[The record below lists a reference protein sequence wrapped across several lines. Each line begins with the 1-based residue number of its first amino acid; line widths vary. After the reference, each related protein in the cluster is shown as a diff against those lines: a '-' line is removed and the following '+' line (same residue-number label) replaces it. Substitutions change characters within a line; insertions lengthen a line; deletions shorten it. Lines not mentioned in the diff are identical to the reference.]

1 MLAMLG
7 MVNKHASF
15 MHHFRDVA
23 MTQWIRRMPAN
34 AHHIDVNWQ
43 AHSLGRRRRFSSLFS
58 NIAQHRPADGLTSN
72 ATQASAL
79 LDLYQAEG
87 NVKALAILKKISP
100 VA

>member
-1 MLAMLG
+1 MLAMLAMLG
-7 MVNKHASF
+7 MVNKHAAF

-43 AHSLGRRRRFSSLFS
+43 AHSLGRRPRFSSLFS
-58 NIAQHRPADGLTSN
+58 NIAQHRPADGLTAN

-79 LDLYQAEG
+79 LDR
-87 NVKALAILKKISP
+87 
-100 VA
+100 